1 MFQALEHKISLCL
14 SKNLSHRKERFLLR
28 WILCFCVRK
37 FKRVSDKEGYGIAE
51 KDFGISGNALL
62 CENGNFW
69 GEVLKIKAESQ
80 VF

>member
-1 MFQALEHKISLCL
+1 
-14 SKNLSHRKERFLLR
+14 
-28 WILCFCVRK
+28 LCFCVRK
-37 FKRVSDKEGYGIAE
+37 FKRVKEGYGIAE
-51 KDFGISGNALL
+51 KDFGILGNALL